1 MYCCKEGKI
10 MTKKS
15 TQADFKGFA
24 SKSEEGRSLDKAKMP
39 NPSQSSSYR
48 YLQVRV
54 TREDSNRLKAAISSK
69 GLSVQSVL
77 IDALNLWMSQDK
89 LPPLSDPGTAR
100 EKSVPGDF

>member
-1 MYCCKEGKI
+1 